1 MLFKSIV
8 IDDEAHA
15 RSRINRLLLNYTHI
29 IEVISEASNGLE
41 ALEQIELHKPD
52 LIFLDIQMPG
62 LDGFELIKKLK
73 FLPIIIFTT
82 AFDQFALKAFETNAI
97 DYLVK
102 PIEAER
108 LDLTIRKL
116 QWFKKDNQEE
126 NIRNFLQ
133 FAETLKPQKEITS
146 LSVKIGD
153 KILLI
158 RLSEIV
164 FFEADEKY
172 VTISTCEKGSYITDL
187 SLKILEEKLP
197 ANFVRVQRAFI
208 VNKNYVIELNKQF
221 GGKYVIVMNNKD
233 RTRIVSGTSY
243 KEKLIRY
250 FDL

>member
-1 MLFKSIV
+1 MVLKSII
-8 IDDEAHA
+8 IDDEVHA
-15 RSRINRLLLNYTHI
+15 RSRIKRLLLNYPDVI
-29 IEVISEASNGLE
+29 KVISEASNGFE
-41 ALEQIELHKPD
+41 ALELIELHKPD
-52 LIFLDIQMPG
+52 IIFLDIQMPG
-62 LDGFELIKKLK
+62 LDGFELIDKLT

-82 AFDQFALKAFETNAI
+82 AYDQFALKAFETNTL

-102 PIEAER
+102 PIEVER

-116 QWFKKDNQEE
+116 QWLKKDDQEE
-126 NIRNFLQ
+126 SIRKFLRV
-133 FAETLKPQKEITS
+133 AEKLKPQHELTS

-172 VTISTCEKGSYITDL
+172 VSIQTLERGRYITDL
-187 SLKILEEKLP
+187 TLKTLEEKLP
-197 ANFVRVQRAFI
+197 ANFVRVQRAFM

-221 GGKYVIVMNNKD
+221 GGKYVIVMNDKD
-233 RTRIVSGTSY
+233 HTRVVSGTTY
-243 KEKLIRY
+243 RENLVRY

>member
-1 MLFKSIV
+1 MLFKSII
-8 IDDEAHA
+8 IDDEGHA
-15 RSRINRLLLNYTHI
+15 RDRIKRLLLNYTDI
-29 IEVISEASNGLE
+29 IRIVSEASNGLE
-41 ALEQIELHKPD
+41 ALELIEMHKPD
-52 LIFLDIQMPG
+52 VIFLDIQMPG

-82 AFDQFALKAFETNAI
+82 AFDQYALKAFETNTI

-108 LDLTIRKL
+108 LDVTIRKL
-116 QWFKKDNQEE
+116 QWLKRDDQEE

-133 FAETLKPQKEITS
+133 LAEILRPKSELTS

-164 FFEADEKY
+164 FFEAEEKY
-172 VTISTCEKGSYITDL
+172 VTIQTCDRGKYITDL
-187 SLKILEEKLP
+187 SLKTLEEKLP
-197 ANFVRVQRAFI
+197 SNFVRVQRAFI

-221 GGKYVIVMNNKD
+221 GGKYVIFMNDKD
-233 RTRIVSGTSY
+233 RTRIVSGTTY
-243 KEKLIRY
+243 KEKLMNY